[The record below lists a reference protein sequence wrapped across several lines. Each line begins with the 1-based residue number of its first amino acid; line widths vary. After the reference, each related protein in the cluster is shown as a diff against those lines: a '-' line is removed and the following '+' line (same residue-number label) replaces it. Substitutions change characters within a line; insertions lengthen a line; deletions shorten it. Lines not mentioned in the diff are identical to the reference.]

1 MGRKAVWIVA
11 ILLLLN
17 TGLVGFYNG
26 LNEFSDAHTP
36 LQKSV
41 TAGVFLYGIFGLSA
55 AVALFVRHRWS
66 VPLSIGWAVVVT
78 YVATTASLAYAGEDA
93 TIGAAISGGIGAGLI
108 GVFVVWCARAV
119 TRPTIPHERPHPP
132 SSDSR

>member
-11 ILLLLN
+11 ILLLVN

-26 LNEFSDAHTP
+26 VTEFAEAHTP

-41 TAGVFLYGIFGLSA
+41 TAGVFVYGIFGLSA

-66 VPLSIGWAVVVT
+66 VPLSAAWAIVVT
-78 YVATTASLAYAGEDA
+78 YVASTAALAYAGEDA
-93 TIGAAISGGIGAGLI
+93 TIGAAITAGVGAGLI

-119 TRPTIPHERPHPP
+119 TRPTTVPDRPPGE
-132 SSDSR
+132 SR